1 MLEAVT
7 RSYAQFTR
15 RFSTPELNSFF
26 RSAVRAYKP
35 PTYKGK
41 SVYLGY
47 ITQEKTSPPVFA
59 VLVNDPARVHFT
71 YRRYLENRIRE
82 EFGLEGSAV
91 VLRFKAKKS
100 SRR

>member
-1 MLEAVT
+1 VGAAHT
-7 RSYAQFTR
+7 QFLR
-15 RFSTPELNSFF
+15 RISTPDLNTFF
-26 RSAVRAYKP
+26 RRVVSEYKP

-41 SVYLGY
+41 SVSLGY
-47 ITQEKTSPPVFA
+47 IVQEETGPPTFA

-71 YRRYLENRIRE
+71 YRRYLVNRIRE
-82 EFGLEGSAV
+82 EFGLEGTAV